1 MEMVTRRS
9 FLRAGAAAVGG
20 MTGTVDRAGKSLPK
34 ESSFIDLLRLPDAV
48 TTYGGFQK
56 TVPWARIA
64 LERNGVQWRG
74 GQVVVECVVEQN
86 ALVLT
91 LAAPSDPMVAV
102 HVRWAIAGAVGDSRP
117 WGRAWER
124 SYGELGWR
132 GLIPGTRRDAAWY
145 LGHLNDGTACH
156 GYGVKTDRGRTVLLA
171 AGCGRC
177 VTVAE
182 RGERR

>member
-1 MEMVTRRS
+1 M
-9 FLRAGAAAVGG
+9 
-20 MTGTVDRAGKSLPK
+20 PK

-64 LERNGVQWRG
+64 LERSGVQWRG

-91 LAAPSDPMVAV
+91 LAAPSNPMVAV
-102 HVRWAIAGAVGDSRP
+102 HVRWRSQVPSEIRALGD
-117 WGRAWER
+117 AWER

-132 GLIPGTRRDAAWY
+132 GLIPERVMPWY
-145 LGHLNDGTACH
+145 FATYDGTACH
-156 GYGVKTDRGRTVLLA
+156 GYGVKTDRGRTMLLA

-182 RGERR
+182 RGERW